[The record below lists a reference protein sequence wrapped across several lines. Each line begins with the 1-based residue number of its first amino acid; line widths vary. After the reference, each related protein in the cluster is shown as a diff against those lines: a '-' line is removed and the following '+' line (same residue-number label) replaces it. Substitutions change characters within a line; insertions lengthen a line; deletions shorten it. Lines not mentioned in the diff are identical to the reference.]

1 MEALLK
7 HIHIH
12 GKERERGTYMHI
24 YMCIYI
30 YVYIYMYLCSYSY
43 PLSGVSALSWML
55 VKMHFL
61 IRLPPS
67 CK

>member
-1 MEALLK
+1 M
-7 HIHIH
+7 
-12 GKERERGTYMHI
+12 
-24 YMCIYI
+24 
-30 YVYIYMYLCSYSY
+30 YIYMYLCSYSY